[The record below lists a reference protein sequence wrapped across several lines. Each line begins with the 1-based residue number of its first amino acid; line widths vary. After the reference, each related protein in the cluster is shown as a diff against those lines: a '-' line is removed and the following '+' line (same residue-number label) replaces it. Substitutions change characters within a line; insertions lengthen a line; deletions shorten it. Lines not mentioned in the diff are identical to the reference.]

1 MSFSLVLNI
10 FELLQH
16 ERDESTEKY
25 GQRNHGRE
33 IDTKKRTL
41 VLQAYFEKT
50 PGKSIALT
58 CKRTKRHVKYIDIEI
73 CIEMN
78 YIVTWAR

>member
-16 ERDESTEKY
+16 ERDESTEKHR
-25 GQRNHGRE
+25 QRNHGRE
-33 IDTKKRTL
+33 IGTKKRTL

-50 PGKSIALT
+50 PGK
-58 CKRTKRHVKYIDIEI
+58 
-73 CIEMN
+73 
-78 YIVTWAR
+78 